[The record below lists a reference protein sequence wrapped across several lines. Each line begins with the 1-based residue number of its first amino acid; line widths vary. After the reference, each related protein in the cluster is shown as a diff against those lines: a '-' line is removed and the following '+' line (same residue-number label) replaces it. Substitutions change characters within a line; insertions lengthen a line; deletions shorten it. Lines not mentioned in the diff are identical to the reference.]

1 MPSTEFYTIIN
12 TAIISGIVI
21 IGLIWIAE
29 GRAYHRGRLKRMAYE
44 TAMKHQAYMD
54 SLN

>member
-12 TAIISGIVI
+12 TAIIGGLVI

-29 GRAYHRGRLKRMAYE
+29 GRAYQRGRLKRMAYK
-44 TAMKHQAYMD
+44 TAMKHRAFMD